1 MATQTLEGAVQRY
14 GGYTSAGNITG
25 YHARVATDADGKLLG
40 VIAEGAPAGAPAVGD
55 VIRLKLLPAGMVLMD
70 SLVVVSK
77 SVAGLAG
84 SLGFAYEDGADDADV
99 PQDDAHFGA
108 GLNLSAAARLR
119 CTTTKPM
126 LRLPKEAWLTLT
138 LTGAPTGE
146 GVVDI
151 AVFGERLGE

>member
-1 MATQTLEGAVQRY
+1 MATHTLEGAVQRY

-25 YHARVATDADGKLLG
+25 YHARVATDADGKVRG
-40 VIAEGAPAGAPAVGD
+40 VIAEGAPAGAPAAGD
-55 VIRLKLLPAGMVLMD
+55 VLRLKLLPAGMVLMD

-77 SVAGLAG
+77 AVSGLAG
-84 SLGFAYEDGADDADV
+84 SLGFAYEDGVDDADV

-108 GLNLSAAARLR
+108 QLNLSAAARLR
-119 CTTTKPM
+119 CTTSKPM